1 MNEAPELLRQP
12 RFLQVIIP
20 REGFKKMLGLHL
32 TLKPYITKIASLL
45 LLAEEPDIVSLN
57 FYKSKGDLFYDFS
70 TVSADQKISRKKA
83 MEIQKQ
89 IAFQIFFR
97 LLHNE
102 KFSPWKLFFEENEKV
117 TRALTMALIELV
129 SEGKTLELS

>member
-1 MNEAPELLRQP
+1 MIIAQAATFIMNEAPELLRQP

-20 REGFKKMLGLHL
+20 LEDAKPRKILGLHL

-70 TVSADQKISRKKA
+70 TVSADQKISRTKA
-83 MEIQKQ
+83 MEIQ
-89 IAFQIFFR
+89 R
-97 LLHNE
+97 
-102 KFSPWKLFFEENEKV
+102 
-117 TRALTMALIELV
+117 
-129 SEGKTLELS
+129 